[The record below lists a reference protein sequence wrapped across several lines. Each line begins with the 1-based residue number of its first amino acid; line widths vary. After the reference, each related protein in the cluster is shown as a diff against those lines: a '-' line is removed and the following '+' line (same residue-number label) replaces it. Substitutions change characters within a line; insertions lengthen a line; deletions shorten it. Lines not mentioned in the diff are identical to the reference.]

1 MKILSLNVGL
11 PRPVSWRGRRIMTGI
26 FKEPV
31 AGRVRLVGHNLAG
44 DAQADL
50 SVHGGP
56 EKAVYAYPS
65 EHYPF
70 WRRELALESLP
81 WGAFGENLTTEGW
94 WEDEV
99 HVGDRFRIG
108 GIGGVEL
115 VVTQPRMPCFK
126 LALRFDRDDIVE
138 RFLESGRPGIY
149 FAIVQEGEIGAGD
162 AMVRIHEDE
171 SGVTVVD
178 VVRLYLDRKGEADP
192 ELLRRAAGVE
202 ALAAGWREH
211 FRKRLAAREGRQ

>member
-1 MKILSLNVGL
+1 MRVISVNVGL
-11 PRPVSWRGRRIMTGI
+11 PRPVRGKDGLVMTGI

-31 AGRVRLVGHNLAG
+31 DGRVRVRRLNLAG
-44 DAQADL
+44 DGQADL

-56 EKAVYAYPS
+56 DKAVYAYPA

-70 WRRELALESLP
+70 WRNELPGQPLD

-108 GIGGVEL
+108 TAEV

-126 LALRFDRDDIVE
+126 LALRFGRDDIVA
-138 RFLESGRPGIY
+138 RFLESGRPGFY
-149 FAIVQEGEIGAGD
+149 FRVLQEGEVEAGD
-162 AMVRIHEDE
+162 PMERIAEDPH
-171 SGVTVVD
+171 GVSVVD
-178 VVRLYLDRKGEADP
+178 VVRLYLDKRGTMDRG
-192 ELLRRAAGVE
+192 LRERAAEVE
-202 ALAAGWREH
+202 ALPEAWRDH
-211 FRKRLAAREGRQ
+211 FRRRLG

>member
-1 MKILSLNVGL
+1 MKILSVNVSL
-11 PRPVSWRGRRIMTGI
+11 PKPVSWRGRRIMTGI

-31 AGRVRLVGHNLAG
+31 ERRVAVRRHNLAG
-44 DAQADL
+44 DGQADL

-70 WRRELALESLP
+70 WRRDLELETLA

-99 HVGDRFRIG
+99 HIGDRFRAG
-108 GIGGVEL
+108 TAEL

-126 LALRFDRDDIVE
+126 LALKFDRDDIVE
-138 RFLESGRPGIY
+138 RFLESDRPGIY
-149 FAIVQEGEIGAGD
+149 FAIAKEGELEAGD
-162 AMVRIHEDE
+162 ALERIHEDPRH
-171 SGVTVVD
+171 VTVVD
-178 VVRLYLDRKGEADP
+178 VVRLYLDRHGKSDP
-192 ELLRRAAGVE
+192 DLLRRAVEVE
-202 ALAAGWREH
+202 ALASGWREH
-211 FRKRLAAREGRQ
+211 FRKRLGA

>member
-31 AGRVRLVGHNLAG
+31 EGRVRLRPYNLEG

-70 WRRELALESLP
+70 WRRELEMDHLP
-81 WGAFGENLTTEGW
+81 WGSFGENLTTEGW
-94 WEDEV
+94 WEDQV

-108 GIGGVEL
+108 GAEL

-126 LALRFDRDDIVE
+126 LALRFDRDGVVE
-138 RFLESGRPGIY
+138 RFLESERPGFY
-149 FAIVQEGEIGAGD
+149 LAILQEGEIGAGD
-162 AMVRIHEDE
+162 AMERVHEDE
-171 SGVTVVD
+171 RRVTVVD
-178 VVRLYLDRKGEADP
+178 VLRLYLERKDGSDP
-192 ELLRRAAGVE
+192 ELLRRAASVE
-202 ALAAGWREH
+202 ALAEGWRQH
-211 FRKRLAAREGRQ
+211 FRKRLPPA